1 MSSGFSNGFLV
12 LRDLLVDALVVDGVE
27 LPDPKSVD
35 DPRYKGSFRGYF
47 DVPPGTHT
55 VVGRTNS
62 GKEHAMT
69 VVVHPGWATVKRLDL
84 DDGWREDDAETELHY
99 RHLAMSGSMQDAGA
113 LRPWPLPVPA
123 ADPAE
128 GTRRV
133 FSDADFTWL
142 RATFDACARTP
153 TRADSAAV
161 QRYVDALRW
170 HYILDSEMGA
180 QAPYF
185 ARLGHELC
193 EQVRSRPQ
201 LLATGAATYLDYF
214 AVDLVDADKPET
226 IDAGHQLAK
235 ALEHARQVAPP
246 PSPTTSTAT
255 ETARPSASSP
265 LPMVALAVA
274 LVVGVVL
281 LLRRSSDTPT
291 QPPSPI
297 PSAVAAAGEATP
309 GAAVVDLATARK
321 KVSLFIYEADLAK
334 LTPLVDAAGNL
345 ESALAKDDCLAARRP
360 FDTIKE
366 TKVDLTEH
374 TALVLAQIRM
384 LTTVAA
390 YCNPWQ
396 SPDGKRW

>member
-12 LRDLLVDALVVDGVE
+12 LRDLLVDALVLDGVE
-27 LPDPKSVD
+27 MPDPKSVE
-35 DPRYKGSFRGYF
+35 DPTYRGSFRGYF

-55 VVGRTNS
+55 VVGRTSS

-113 LRPWPLPVPA
+113 LRPWPLPVVA

-133 FSDADFTWL
+133 FSDADFAWL
-142 RATFDACARTP
+142 RATFAACAGA
-153 TRADSAAV
+153 RADSTAV

-193 EQVRSRPQ
+193 EHVRARPQ

-226 IDAGHQLAK
+226 IDAGRELAR

-246 PSPTTSTAT
+246 PATGTAT
-255 ETARPSASSP
+255 ATPRPSASSP
-265 LPMVALAVA
+265 LPMIALAVA
-274 LVVGVVL
+274 VVIGGVL

-291 QPPSPI
+291 PAPSPTA
-297 PSAVAAAGEATP
+297 SAVATAGETTP
-309 GAAVVDLATARK
+309 AAAVVDLPTARK
-321 KVSLFIYEADLAK
+321 KLSLFIYEADLAK

>member
-1 MSSGFSNGFLV
+1 MSSGFSSGFLV
-12 LRDLLVDALVVDGVE
+12 LRDLLVDALVLDGVE

-35 DPRYKGSFRGYF
+35 DPKYRGSFRGYF

-55 VVGRTNS
+55 VVGRTSS

-133 FSDADFTWL
+133 FSDADFAWL
-142 RATFDACARTP
+142 RATFVACGGARP
-153 TRADSAAV
+153 DSAAV

-170 HYILDSEMGA
+170 HYILDSEMGV

-193 EQVRSRPQ
+193 EHVRSRPQ

-235 ALEHARQVAPP
+235 AIEHARQIAPP
-246 PSPTTSTAT
+246 PAPA
-255 ETARPSASSP
+255 TARPSTSSP

-274 LVVGVVL
+274 VVIGVVF
-281 LLRRSSDTPT
+281 LLRGSSDTPT
-291 QPPSPI
+291 PSPSPT
-297 PSAVAAAGEATP
+297 PSAVATAGETTP
-309 GAAVVDLATARK
+309 GVAVVDLPTARK
-321 KVSLFIYEADLAK
+321 KLSLFIYEADLAK